1 MQILVFISQL
11 SLHVPNILLE
21 KIMEERSQSQEKG
34 EPCFPVLF
42 ARTGSHTWGAIS
54 RAGQRSFW
62 ISHPTS
68 HELAVTLDHQA
79 LGALSS
85 TSTLRLSGSR
95 PRGHGTWAPL
105 PLGLPDWGGDSATAR

>member
-1 MQILVFISQL
+1 M
-11 SLHVPNILLE
+11 
-21 KIMEERSQSQEKG
+21 
-34 EPCFPVLF
+34 LF

-54 RAGQRSFW
+54 RAGRRSFW

-85 TSTLRLSGSR
+85 TSTLRLSGSC

-105 PLGLPDWGGDSATAR
+105 PLGLPTGVETPPSPDKVPSPKEL